1 MQFRGA
7 RRKKQAAKATV
18 TINTVHKKE
27 AVMANAEQDPYRK
40 SREHVIAALDLDTMD
55 EALGVARALT
65 EEGVVTRFK
74 IGSKLFTRCGPRIL
88 DRLGD
93 LDAKVFLDLKYHD
106 IPSVV
111 GQACQEAAR
120 HEAVFLMT
128 VHALGGAKMVSRAM
142 EGARA
147 GRACG
152 EAPEVVAVT
161 ALTSHAQEEVEAL
174 GVPLEIA
181 SWAAKLGDLAMG
193 AGASGLVC
201 SAMEVADLRARFP
214 EATLVTPGIRPEG
227 YGVKDDQTRV
237 VTPAEALASGSTYLV
252 IGRPI
257 YRARDP
263 LQAATEIARSL

>member
-1 MQFRGA
+1 MQHDLEWSSRFSGLA
-7 RRKKQAAKATV
+7 RCSESGQR
-18 TINTVHKKE
+18 
-27 AVMANAEQDPYRK
+27 P
-40 SREHVIAALDLDTMD
+40 
-55 EALGVARALT
+55 
-65 EEGVVTRFK
+65 
-74 IGSKLFTRCGPRIL
+74 PR
-88 DRLGD
+88 R
-93 LDAKVFLDLKYHD
+93 
-106 IPSVV
+106 P
-111 GQACQEAAR
+111 
-120 HEAVFLMT
+120 
-128 VHALGGAKMVSRAM
+128 
-142 EGARA
+142 
-147 GRACG
+147 
-152 EAPEVVAVT
+152 
-161 ALTSHAQEEVEAL
+161 
-174 GVPLEIA
+174 EIA